1 MPIQEVGCSLYIEP
15 GGEEFNSLHDRNGR
29 GWHHARDYS
38 VTGADC
44 QPAVA
49 SSASQAAY
57 HLNDIPKDD
66 LNKTILP
73 KTNSFEYESSTS
85 MLLLCL
91 PQFIADNITFQN
103 TLLWPGIGRC
113 FDSSQSMKLISTR
126 CTGFHSG
133 TPFVS

>member
-1 MPIQEVGCSLYIEP
+1 MTAMVM
-15 GGEEFNSLHDRNGR
+15 GGIMLVIIPLLALTDNQLPLLQRAGQKFGVVS
-29 GWHHARDYS
+29 
-38 VTGADC
+38 
-44 QPAVA
+44 
-49 SSASQAAY
+49 AY

-103 TLLWPGIGRC
+103 TLLWAR
-113 FDSSQSMKLISTR
+113 DRELL
-126 CTGFHSG
+126 
-133 TPFVS
+133 